1 MDYLVSNVDA
11 LKNEKKVLEQQ
22 YLEIKSK
29 GLNLNMARGKPSPE
43 QLDLSMG
50 MLDVINSSSDC
61 HTALGTDC
69 RNYGNVAGI
78 DECKRLFGDVFEVD
92 PQSVFVGGNAS
103 LTLMFDTI
111 SCFMTKSV
119 YEDTQPWYEVKN
131 RKFLCPVPGYDRHF
145 GITGYYDF
153 EMIPIPMFETGP
165 DMDMVEKLVAEDDS
179 IKGIWCVPK
188 YSNPTGITYSDETV
202 RRFAALKPAAKDFR
216 IMWDNAYCIHDVT
229 DTPDKLLN
237 IVEECKKTGNEDL
250 PILFCSTSKITFSGS
265 GVAALSASET
275 NMKFLLER
283 YNFQTIS
290 YDKINML
297 RHAKFFDDYNG
308 LLEHMQKHKEILAP
322 KFKTV
327 IDKLETQLKD
337 TNTANWTNPNGG
349 YFVSVNVL
357 NGTAKRVVQLC
368 KEAGVILTD
377 AGATYPKGFDPND
390 SNIRI
395 APSFPTVVE
404 LESAMDVFCICAKIA
419 ALEKLLEK

>member
-1 MDYLVSNVDA
+1 MDYLVSNVNA

-22 YLEIKSK
+22 YLEIKAK

-153 EMIPIPMFETGP
+153 EMIPIPMLETGP

-229 DTPDKLLN
+229 DTPDTLLN